1 MSFNTTVHMLGGGG
15 VVEYLDDL
23 VHLCSRDDT
32 VTIQVKHSENFTH
45 HFFWSSI
52 IHDVEDNHELSEVN
66 VATAVGVVYSG
77 KRRRNLQSVS
87 DQKSLEVSEEPE
99 YMFLHLRRIFL
110 RESFLHHLTEI
121 FGHQSPIWMISNEGG
136 ERVPDLLLCKSTG
149 L

>member
-1 MSFNTTVHMLGGGG
+1 MRLEAGGV

-23 VHLCSRDDT
+23 VHFCSRDDT

-77 KRRRNLQSVS
+77 KRSINLQSVS
-87 DQKSLEVSEEPE
+87 DKRSLQNLNTCFS
-99 YMFLHLRRIFL
+99 IFVA
-110 RESFLHHLTEI
+110 SF
-121 FGHQSPIWMISNEGG
+121 FGRAFCII
-136 ERVPDLLLCKSTG
+136 
-149 L
+149 